1 MAYLLVTFNVE
12 KIDTSKLYK
21 NKSSNYSGNLTVE
34 GMICFIKTWSQ
45 TSRCGFEP
53 RMEHVSS
60 HSLTTNSIQYIHYW
74 LWRENLRAGH

>member
-34 GMICFIKTWSQ
+34 GMICFIKT
-45 TSRCGFEP
+45 
-53 RMEHVSS
+53 
-60 HSLTTNSIQYIHYW
+60 
-74 LWRENLRAGH
+74 